1 MYKKIVTS
9 TLLAVTF
16 FVSVNVSFAARAVSG
31 DDIQPV
37 AKRNEP
43 KPETLREAF
52 AKKSETKAVPVEAK
66 GTMADYEK
74 EKAVGKK
81 LSKQSKV
88 LIGVGIGAAIAVAIV
103 IGTYFSNER

>member
-52 AKKSETKAVPVEAK
+52 ARRSEAK
-66 GTMADYEK
+66 ASPDTAQGPT
-74 EKAVGKK
+74 
-81 LSKQSKV
+81 
-88 LIGVGIGAAIAVAIV
+88 AA
-103 IGTYFSNER
+103 